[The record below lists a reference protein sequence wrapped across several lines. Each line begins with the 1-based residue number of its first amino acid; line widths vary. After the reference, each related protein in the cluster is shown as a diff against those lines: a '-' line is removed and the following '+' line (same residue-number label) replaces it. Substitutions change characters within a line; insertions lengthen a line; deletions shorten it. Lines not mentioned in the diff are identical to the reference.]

1 MKNLAKAKVNSSINV
16 ELVDTDEIKNLQ
28 GFPNSEINSE
38 AVSRKRLSKNM
49 PMSELIVNSNIKN
62 TEEK

>member
-28 GFPNSEINSE
+28 GFPNNEVNSE